1 MRIPILRLKGILL
14 ASIQVDLT
22 DEDALGFQ
30 RDVLSRVNQTD
41 AGGVVIDITALDV
54 VDSFMARVLND
65 TAHMARLLGA
75 QVVICGMRPAVAL
88 TLVEMGRELVDVE
101 TVLNLDQ
108 GMEKIEQL
116 IGNRSAGPEGRDL
129 QRTGRRGHE

>member
-1 MRIPILRLKGILL
+1 MKIPILRLKGILL
-14 ASIQVDLT
+14 TSIQVDLA

-30 RDVLSRVNQTD
+30 RDVLSQVTRTE
-41 AGGVVIDITALDV
+41 AKGVVIDITALDV

-75 QVVICGMRPAVAL
+75 QVIICGMRPAVAL

-116 IGNRSAGPEGRDL
+116 IGDRSVSPEGRDL